1 MGEGIAGELAR
12 GGIPYPRWLTGV
24 LKRAVLRKLVSLRAG
39 ALTLVDEQ
47 GAVHRFGDPAGE
59 LRATLTVRDPSFYGA
74 LGLGGSVGA
83 GESYFRG
90 AWDTDGL
97 VDLVRLMARNS
108 DVLSQLD
115 GGFARLGRLLYN
127 AFHWRH
133 ANTVAG
139 SRANILAHYDLG
151 NDFFELMLD
160 DSMMYSSA
168 IYADEAMALPAAQAH
183 KLKIICEKLR
193 LDSSHHLLEIGT
205 GWGGLACFAA
215 KETGCRV
222 TTTTI
227 SDAQFA
233 YATARV
239 RAAGLEDRVT
249 VLKQDYRVLTGRFD
263 RIVSIE
269 MIEAVGDQFFTTYF
283 RKLDSLLAE
292 DGLLLIQG
300 ITIADQRYERYRR
313 SVDFI
318 KRFVFPGGCLPSL
331 TAITQCM
338 TQVTSLRLRHLDD
351 IGEHY
356 ARTLRDWR
364 ERFEAAGDVLRAR
377 GYDTPFLR
385 LWRFYLAY
393 CEGGFRERTIG
404 DLQLLFEKP
413 DSRALAPIYGV
424 KGDFR
429 PC

>member
-1 MGEGIAGELAR
+1 MVASDHLERSARRIRLELVVAAEDADLTASLDPDLGCAEQVPSGVETDDAVADRPAFTVPEALVTAGGQTTPHHSKSIRCRE
-12 GGIPYPRWLTGV
+12 
-24 LKRAVLRKLVSLRAG
+24 VSLRAG

-205 GWGGLACFAA
+205 GWGGLAGFAA

-227 SDAQFA
+227 SDAQFS
-233 YATARV
+233 YAKARV

-292 DGLLLIQG
+292 DGLL
-300 ITIADQRYERYRR
+300 
-313 SVDFI
+313 
-318 KRFVFPGGCLPSL
+318 
-331 TAITQCM
+331 
-338 TQVTSLRLRHLDD
+338 
-351 IGEHY
+351 
-356 ARTLRDWR
+356 
-364 ERFEAAGDVLRAR
+364 
-377 GYDTPFLR
+377 
-385 LWRFYLAY
+385 
-393 CEGGFRERTIG
+393 
-404 DLQLLFEKP
+404 
-413 DSRALAPIYGV
+413 
-424 KGDFR
+424 
-429 PC
+429 